1 MYTTIIQ
8 PPTHFVV
15 GDCIDLYGVC
25 YCWEGGYSYIFV
37 MGGGYSYCCILGGV
51 YVVVWGGGGELVE
64 RTNQGY

>member
-25 YCWEGGYSYIFV
+25 CCWEGGYSYIFV
-37 MGGGYSYCCILGGV
+37 RGGFIAIAIY
-51 YVVVWGGGGELVE
+51 WGEYMLLFGGGEV
-64 RTNQGY
+64 NW